1 MLNVFFHCCF
11 FVCQGGIIKSI
22 DCGTKVKNMVKEVI
36 HAPILLAMKSE
47 KATIEDLQVADAFV
61 CQLSTNDATKN
72 GGYLH
77 FRKSCMKL
85 LKSKI

>member
-1 MLNVFFHCCF
+1 
-11 FVCQGGIIKSI
+11 
-22 DCGTKVKNMVKEVI
+22 MVKEVI
-36 HAPILLAMKSE
+36 HDPILLGVKSK
-47 KATIEDLQVADAFV
+47 KATIEDLQVADAFG

-77 FRKSCMKL
+77 FRKGCMKL